1 MEKSLNT
8 VTTRMEYSD
17 WSCVYYGVCRQQ
29 GGAGQPHINYLEVV
43 PFWKRVWLL
52 EEGRKMLGTQK
63 QQLLTMMEFY

>member
-1 MEKSLNT
+1 
-8 VTTRMEYSD
+8 MEYSD
-17 WSCVYYGVCRQQ
+17 WSCVYYQVCVWGV
-29 GGAGQPHINYLEVV
+29 ADQPHINYLEVV